1 MSTETPLQSTSG
13 SRWIKRL
20 GRLLGW
26 LEAVLDP
33 VMNPIRVLWL
43 TGFCTAFFAVGV
55 IFFLINDQG
64 MDVLCRLVEA
74 RGWRGLL
81 GNLFFFASVLAWA
94 LSTWYSGRL
103 LLTRRFQYTDT
114 NFFQATRTLR
124 TWLPRI
130 EGSVVPFVIAGGF
143 WRVGSWGDA
152 GTVPYILVAV
162 YVALGISLFVF
173 FWRRRAMFPAMMKGS
188 APDEVVDRLPPASLT
203 TLWIAFALSWGL
215 LILFLISPLSAPT
228 LLGASAILLFAAASW
243 ILFGSMVITY
253 WPMASGYPALTLPL
267 IFVAIVAGFLND
279 NHTIRSTEVRE
290 PATAREIPETHFRNW
305 LGTRLEGQATD
316 RPYPLFVVASA
327 GGGIRAAY
335 WTTSVLGRIAD
346 ANGEKWSDHLY
357 AMSGVSG
364 GSVGA
369 ALHAVQIA
377 EQIQPSPAQSNQREG
392 LLSFV
397 ERARVSLDND
407 LLSPAA
413 AYMLFPDLVQRFV
426 PFPVPFADRARAI
439 ELSMDAAAADPHG
452 VNSNRFARRFVELW
466 SDANRYRIPVLL
478 LNTTVVE
485 TGQRAIIS
493 NLQIDNT
500 FIDTV
505 DLLGADKQTGN
516 MPLSTAAHLSAR
528 FTYVSPAGT
537 IRTPEGKLWG
547 HIVDGG
553 YFENSGA
560 ASAAELMQKMQT
572 VADAVGK
579 EKSRKVSLMLIL
591 IRNDSDATD
600 VCRIAQS
607 APRQPVA
614 SERLNELFSPV
625 RALLNTRE
633 ARGRLAEQDAV
644 DFVRRL
650 HGGTVSAQ
658 SSQCEAGC
666 VFEFGLMPEAIEPPL
681 GWSLSRASR
690 DSMNRQLETHSEKF
704 ACIGQLLAGGRCE
717 QPPSC
722 IVQRLIDKPVQ

>member
-1 MSTETPLQSTSG
+1 MSTQTPLQSSPD

-20 GRLLGW
+20 ERLLAW
-26 LEAVLDP
+26 LEAVLGP

-43 TGFCTAFFAVGV
+43 TGFCTIFFAVGV
-55 IFFLINDQG
+55 IFFLLNDQG
-64 MDVLCRLVEA
+64 MDVLRRLVEA

-81 GNLFFFASVLAWA
+81 GNLFFFASVLAWG

-103 LLTRRFQYTDT
+103 LLTRRFRYTDA

-130 EGSVVPFVIAGGF
+130 EGSVVALVIAGGF
-143 WRVGSWGDA
+143 WRVGSWSDA
-152 GTVPYILVAV
+152 GAVPYMLVAI
-162 YVALGISLFVF
+162 YVALGIVLLVF
-173 FWRRRAMFPAMMKGS
+173 FWKRRAMFPALVQGG

-203 TLWIAFALSWGL
+203 TLWVAFALSWGL
-215 LILFLISPLSAPT
+215 LMLFLISPLSAPT

-243 ILFGSMVITY
+243 ILFGSMVLTY
-253 WPMASGYPALTLPL
+253 WPLASGYPALTLPL
-267 IFVAIVAGFLND
+267 IFVALIAGFLND

-290 PATAREIPETHFRNW
+290 PATPRETPETHFRNW
-305 LGTRLEGQATD
+305 LGTRLDGQAKD
-316 RPYPLFVVASA
+316 QPYPVFVVASA

-335 WTTSVLGRIAD
+335 WTASVLGRIAD
-346 ANGEKWSDHLY
+346 ANGQMWSDHLY

-377 EQIQPSPAQSNQREG
+377 EQLQPSPAHSNQRDG

-426 PFPVPFADRARAI
+426 PFPVPYADRARAI

-452 VNSNRFARRFVELW
+452 VNSDRFARRFVELW
-466 SDANRYRIPVLL
+466 SEANRYRVPVLL

-485 TGQRAIIS
+485 TGQRAIVS
-493 NLQIDNT
+493 NLQIDDT
-500 FIDTV
+500 FTDTV
-505 DLLGADKQTGN
+505 DLLGADKQTGD

-553 YFENSGA
+553 YFENSGT
-560 ASAAELMQKMQT
+560 ASASELMQKMQT

-579 EKSRKVSLMLIL
+579 ERSRKVSLMLIM
-591 IRNDSDATD
+591 IRNDPQATD
-600 VCRIAQS
+600 VCRIAQTN
-607 APRQPVA
+607 PRQPVA

-625 RALLNTRE
+625 RALLNTRD
-633 ARGRLAEQDAV
+633 ARGRLSEQDAV

-658 SSQCEAGC
+658 SARCEAGC
-666 VFEFGLMPEAIEPPL
+666 VFEFGLMHDAIEPPL
-681 GWSLSRASR
+681 GWSLSRSSR
-690 DSMNRQLETHSEKF
+690 DSMNRQLETHGEKF
-704 ACIGQLLAGGRCE
+704 ACIGQLLTEGRCE

-722 IVQRLIDKPVQ
+722 PVQRLIEKSK